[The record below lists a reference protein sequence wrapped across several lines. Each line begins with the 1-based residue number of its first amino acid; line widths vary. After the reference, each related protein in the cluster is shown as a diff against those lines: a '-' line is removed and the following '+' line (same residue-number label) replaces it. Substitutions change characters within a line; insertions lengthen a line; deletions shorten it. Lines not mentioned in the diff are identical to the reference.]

1 MDVPEEFHQ
10 LAGLFYPHSHE
21 EYFSEKEWIAGTL
34 AGFRGEDKKV
44 IKAFL
49 DELLSGRYSDA
60 ELERIWKSTS
70 PTYGFRPGG
79 HRIFLTKI
87 RDAIG

>member
-1 MDVPEEFHQ
+1 MDVPNEFHQ
-10 LAGLFYPHSHE
+10 LCISFYPHSHE
-21 EYFSEKEWIAGTL
+21 RYATEDEWIAGTV
-34 AGFRGEDKKV
+34 AFFRGEDKQALK
-44 IKAFL
+44 KFL

-60 ELERIWKSTS
+60 ELERVWQSTS

-87 RDAIG
+87 RGMLG